1 LRKLESNSLV
11 DAGKQR
17 MAAGR
22 YGKGPGIVASA
33 RQGEYNLPQM
43 EDWLELSS
51 VLEERRIES

>member
-1 LRKLESNSLV
+1 
-11 DAGKQR
+11 
-17 MAAGR
+17 MAASR